1 MIDNLVAYEFFKDA
15 DYYGICETA
24 ANTAAKVV
32 TIPDFTLENGVGVMV
47 KFKNNNTTNSPT
59 LNVSGTGAKP
69 IYIDPSV
76 GTSVSWEAWKVLSFV
91 YDGTNWQLVCDPG
104 IAVTQIP
111 TDDSDNNYE
120 VLFSKS
126 PDNLEHMEEVR
137 KSKYLNYNPNQRTLF
152 VNDGNETAPTE
163 TTTDLLVSDE
173 NWVWVEQEGSVAW
186 SDNYIVFGV
195 SSQYD
200 GSNSLE
206 KVIYTGGIPKTV
218 KKIRYSIYE
227 QYKKYGTDV
236 DHQLCVGIKTVRNY
250 YAMPS
255 DTDFVIKN
263 LHDFTASGDNIIGEL
278 NVDLDTDPN
287 IQYYLYIIAN
297 SWGAT
302 VTQLDLVEYSNSIYN
317 RGYIS
322 NNSLGVIKTS
332 NNVATSLKVK
342 DNDIILSGTGNT
354 WDGSNTSLKTA
365 VGNINNNISNL
376 IKAQTI
382 DFPVM
387 YFGQNMNLDADG
399 VNWKVSDH
407 IDTGYKFLCWQVCGS
422 TDFTIESPICITNPL
437 VKAGN
442 PIWDTP
448 SSVPANGRVK
458 FTFFEILDL

>member
-47 KFKNNNTTNSPT
+47 KFKNGNTANSPT

-76 GTSVSWEAWKVLSFV
+76 GTSVSWEAWKVLPFV

-111 TDDSDNNYE
+111 TDDTNNNYE
-120 VLFSKS
+120 ILFSKS

-152 VNDGNETAPTE
+152 VNDENEHVDEVVTDICDGNDFTVISTYGERWYSGGFRFEVRDEISPIQRRAIIAYNNPISSGVKYIRYKIENATKGTGPQPSDSDICIGVKATYD
-163 TTTDLLVSDE
+163 TTTQPTS
-173 NWVWVEQEGSVAW
+173 
-186 SDNYIVFGV
+186 
-195 SSQYD
+195 
-200 GSNSLE
+200 
-206 KVIYTGGIPKTV
+206 
-218 KKIRYSIYE
+218 
-227 QYKKYGTDV
+227 
-236 DHQLCVGIKTVRNY
+236 
-250 YAMPS
+250 S
-255 DTDFVIKN
+255 DTDWIAKAVHSSPTSNATFE
-263 LHDFTASGDNIIGEL
+263 GEL
-278 NVDLDTDPN
+278 RIDYDSNF
-287 IQYYLYIIAN
+287 YLYLMGN
-297 SWGAT
+297 NWNFT
-302 VTQLDLVEYSNSIYN
+302 VTQIDLVSYNSVLN
-317 RGYIS
+317 RSYLT
-322 NNSLGVIKTS
+322 NNELGVIKTS
-332 NNVATSLKVK
+332 NNVTTSLKAK
-342 DNDIILSGTGNT
+342 DNDVVLNGDT
-354 WDGSNTSLKTA
+354 WDGVNTSLKTA
-365 VGNINNNISNL
+365 VGNINNNMSNL
-376 IKAQTI
+376 IKAKTI
-382 DFPVM
+382 DFPVV

-422 TDFTIESPICITNPL
+422 TDFIIEAPICITNPL